1 MEPHYS
7 VLIYKDTLDQETIQ
21 LISTYLQKGIKVY
34 LLSGTSKAEV
44 EQAIA
49 FLYGGR
55 RNPLFVAHLEMPPRE
70 DFAGDPFFF
79 FDGEI
84 DDPYFYDWIADNST
98 FNLQQ
103 YEIEHSNPHEH
114 CLVKAGAGTGKTRV
128 MIDRLFYL
136 RKTQDNLTFDQMAM
150 FTFTNESALTMRKRL
165 TQRLQDY
172 FFFTRD
178 ETYLSWFEEVDRMQI
193 STLHSFAKTLL
204 QEKGSALGIP
214 GTMELRGYQL
224 KKRQLV
230 EEAIHQYALAFPE
243 EFQEFRWIPQYELV
257 NSIMEFIT
265 MVEQRAVEDPALLD
279 FGSDQMSLSHL
290 FSYVL
295 EQVDQALTRYKQENQ
310 QWEMA
315 DLIRLLSPLTRAV
328 EEKETIMYPYLF
340 VDEFQDTDVN
350 QVRFLA
356 WLHRRY
362 GTLLFLVGDLKQ
374 SIYRFRGADY
384 TAYQQMKGEL
394 DRARLN
400 PWKEYALVKNYR
412 THRCIM
418 EELHPR
424 FSAWGSQVD
433 GFPYEANDQL
443 EAMIGEEGEQGLALL
458 PLREDDTLSSIL
470 HQLNEKMKQEP
481 GLECVL
487 LVRTNEQV
495 NEVAERAE
503 DLGYLCQAEREGDF
517 YRSLPVR
524 EFVLL
529 LQVLLFPEDPLKRYL
544 FHRSSYG
551 DNTLSNAVVLD
562 SFTPD
567 KLYVLDLLK
576 GETKENEW
584 LQQVRKE
591 GEQVPVFTLIREI
604 LGEVKPADRYALRL
618 YSRLCKQNPG
628 MDVKELQHHVRVKR
642 QEYRMNLEW
651 LLLLMQKN
659 FPDAPVHL
667 FQLLGYLETQ
677 MNTNRELSALVVP
690 VQDRGPSFVCKTV
703 HKAKGQEY
711 DYVILPETTRQ
722 FVYSS
727 LMRFVLRRQ
736 SNGTWQVGYR
746 LYLGRNSY
754 ENQLYRR
761 LKPNEEQETIA
772 EEVRLFYV
780 ALTRAKKGLYVAQ
793 DPMHPTVEKLKKWE
807 DLMEQGVQAYV

>member
-1 MEPHYS
+1 MEPLYS
-7 VLIYKDTLDQETIQ
+7 VLIYKDILDQETIQ
-21 LISTYLQKGIKVY
+21 IIYTYLQKGIKIY
-34 LLSGTSKAEV
+34 FLSGTSKEEV
-44 EQAIA
+44 ESSIA
-49 FLYGGR
+49 SLYGGR
-55 RNPLFVAHLEMPPRE
+55 SNPLFVAHRVMTPLE
-70 DFAGDPFFF
+70 DYAGDPFFF
-79 FDGEI
+79 FDGDI
-84 DDPYFYDWIADNST
+84 DDPYFYDWIAGNST

-103 YEIEHSNPHEH
+103 YEIEHSNPREH

-136 RKTQDNLTFDQMAM
+136 RKTQANLTFDQMAM
-150 FTFTNESALTMRKRL
+150 VTFTNESALTMRKRL

-178 ETYLSWFEEVDRMQI
+178 ETYLAWFEEVDRMQI

-204 QEKGSALGIP
+204 QEKGRVLGIP
-214 GTMELRGYQL
+214 GTMELRGYQM

-230 EEAIHQYALAFPE
+230 EEAIHHFAIAFPE
-243 EFQEFRWIPQYELV
+243 EFQEFRWIPQHELV

-265 MVEQRAVEDPALLD
+265 LVEQRAVEDPALLD
-279 FGSDQMSLSHL
+279 FGSDQKSLSHL

-295 EQVDQALTRYKQENQ
+295 EEVDKALTRYKHENQ

-362 GTLLFLVGDLKQ
+362 KTLFFLVGDLKQ

-384 TAYQQMKGEL
+384 TAYQQMKEEL
-394 DRARLN
+394 DRAGLN

-412 THRCIM
+412 THHSIM

-424 FSAWGSQVD
+424 FAAWGARVD
-433 GFPYEANDQL
+433 GFPYEATDQL
-443 EAMIGEEGEQGLALL
+443 EAMMGEEEDEGMEIL
-458 PLREDDTLSSIL
+458 PLQDDEALYSIL
-470 HQLNEKMKQEP
+470 HQLNEKMKQKP

-495 NEVAERAE
+495 NEVAERVE
-503 DLGYLCQAEREGDF
+503 ELGYLCQAEREGDF

-524 EFVLL
+524 EFFLL
-529 LQVLLFPEDPLKRYL
+529 LQVLLFPEDPVKRYL

-551 DNTLSNAVVLD
+551 ENTLSNNVILD

-567 KLYVLDLLK
+567 KWYVLDLLK

-584 LQQVRKE
+584 LQQVRKD
-591 GEQVPVFTLIREI
+591 GEQVPVFTLIRDI
-604 LGEVKPADRYALRL
+604 LENVNPANRYALRM
-618 YSRLCKQNPG
+618 YSRLRKQNPH

-651 LLLLMQKN
+651 LLLLLQKN

-677 MNTNRELSALVVP
+677 MNTNRELSALIVP
-690 VQDRGPSFVCKTV
+690 VQERGPSFVCKTV

-711 DYVILPETTRQ
+711 DYVILPETTRK
-722 FVYSS
+722 FVHSS

-736 SNGTWQVGYR
+736 KNGTWQVGYR
-746 LYLGRNSY
+746 LSLGNNSF
-754 ENQLYRR
+754 ENQLYRV

-780 ALTRAKKGLYVAQ
+780 ALTRAKKGLYVAR
-793 DPMHPTVEKLKKWE
+793 DSMRPTVERLKKWE
-807 DLMEQGVQAYV
+807 DLMEQGVLAYV

>member
-1 MEPHYS
+1 MEPLYS
-7 VLIYKDTLDQETIQ
+7 VLIYKDTLDKETIQ
-21 LISTYLQKGIKVY
+21 IIYTYLKNGIKVY
-34 LLSGTSKAEV
+34 FLSGTGKEEAD
-44 EQAIA
+44 QAIA
-49 FLYGGR
+49 SLFGGR
-55 RNPLFVAHLEMPPRE
+55 KNSLFVTHREMPPCE

-79 FDGEI
+79 FDGNI
-84 DDPYFYDWIADNST
+84 DDPHFYDWIANHST

-136 RKTQDNLTFDQMAM
+136 RKTRPNLTFDQMSM
-150 FTFTNESALTMRKRL
+150 VTFTNESALTMRKRL
-165 TQRLQDY
+165 MQRLQDY

-193 STLHSFAKTLL
+193 STLHSFAKRLL
-204 QEKGSALGIP
+204 QEKGRALGIP

-230 EEAIHQYALAFPE
+230 EDAIHHFALAFPD
-243 EFQEFRWIPQYELV
+243 EFQEFQWIPQYELV
-257 NSIMEFIT
+257 NSIMELIAL
-265 MVEQRAVEDPALLD
+265 VEQRAVEDPALLD
-279 FGSDQMSLSHL
+279 FGSDQKNLSHL

-295 EQVDQALTRYKQENQ
+295 EEVDKSLTRYKHENQ

-315 DLIRLLSPLTRAV
+315 DLVRLLSPLTRAV
-328 EEKETIMYPYLF
+328 EENETVMYSYLF

-362 GTLLFLVGDLKQ
+362 GTLFFLVGDLKQ

-384 TAYQQMKGEL
+384 TAYQQMKEEL
-394 DRARLN
+394 DRAGLN

-412 THRCIM
+412 THRSIM
-418 EELHPR
+418 EELHPL
-424 FSAWGSQVD
+424 FAAWGTRVD
-433 GFPYEANDQL
+433 GFPYEVTDQL
-443 EAMIGEEGEQGLALL
+443 EAMIGEEEDTGLEVL
-458 PLREDDTLSSIL
+458 PLKDDVAFASIL

-495 NEVAERAE
+495 NEIAERVE
-503 DLGYLCQAEREGDF
+503 ELGYLCQAEREGDF

-529 LQVLLFPEDPLKRYL
+529 LQVLLFPEDPVKRYL

-551 DNTLSNAVVLD
+551 ENTLSNKVILD

-567 KLYVLDLLK
+567 KWFVLELLK
-576 GETKENEW
+576 GEIKENEW
-584 LQQVRKE
+584 LHQMRKK
-591 GEQVPVFTLIREI
+591 GEQMPVFTFLHEI
-604 LGEVKPADRYALRL
+604 IQDVNPVDRYALRL
-618 YSRLCKQNPG
+618 YSRLRRQNPQ

-651 LLLLMQKN
+651 LILLLQKN

-667 FQLLGYLETQ
+667 FQLLGFLETQ
-677 MNTNRELSALVVP
+677 MNTNRELSSLVVP
-690 VQDRGPSFVCKTV
+690 VQERGSSFVCKTV

-722 FVYSS
+722 FIQSS

-736 SNGTWQVGYR
+736 SNGTWLVGYR
-746 LYLGRNSY
+746 LFLGKNSF
-754 ENQLYRR
+754 ENQLYRL
-761 LKPNEEQETIA
+761 LKPNEEQEIIA

-780 ALTRAKKGLYVAQ
+780 ALTRAKKGLYVAR
-793 DPMHPTVEKLKKWE
+793 DPMRPTVDKLKKWE
-807 DLMEQGVQAYV
+807 DLMEQGV